1 LLEEKS
7 EDMGKG
13 MTKEDVAKLMM
24 SVINVSVD
32 LYPYDYETDSA
43 FVDMVMPVINEH
55 DTLMENNAIVFDLSY
70 NTLLRCIDDKYGMDK
85 YVAKFKKKYDATK
98 GIGPYYNDLVAEY
111 SSPEILVLY
120 GMFPSIVY
128 ITLYIHLD
136 KDERP
141 QRDKLVSML
150 SIPDMKI
157 KTVSVK
163 LRDLCSQEIV
173 DIINKYV
180 IANTNFDNNVMSKRN
195 TFMTDKISD
204 FFGVI
209 ETMCQSMGDDELYRE
224 LYSVFSFLDIDE
236 IKDSAIIIT
245 TDWPVL

>member
-1 LLEEKS
+1 MNK
-7 EDMGKG
+7 DMGKG

-32 LYPYDYETDSA
+32 LYP
-43 FVDMVMPVINEH
+43 FVDMVMPVINER
-55 DTLMENNAIVFDLSY
+55 DTLLENNAIVFDLSY
-70 NTLLRCIDDKYGMDK
+70 NTLLRCIDDKYDIGK
-85 YVAKFKKKYDATK
+85 YVSKFRKKYDVAK
-98 GIGPYYNDLVAEY
+98 GIGQYYNDLVSEY

-128 ITLYIHLD
+128 ITLHIHLD
-136 KDERP
+136 HDERS

-150 SIPDMKI
+150 NIPDMKI

-163 LRDLCSQEIV
+163 LRDLCSQDIV

-209 ETMCQSMGDDELYRE
+209 EAMCLGMNDDELYRE
-224 LYSVFSFLDIDE
+224 LYSAFSFLDIDE
-236 IKDSAIIIT
+236 IKDSAIVIT